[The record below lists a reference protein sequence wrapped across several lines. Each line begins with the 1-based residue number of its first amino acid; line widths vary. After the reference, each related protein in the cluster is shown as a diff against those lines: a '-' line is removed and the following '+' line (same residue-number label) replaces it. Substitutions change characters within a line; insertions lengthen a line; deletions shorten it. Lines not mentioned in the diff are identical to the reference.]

1 MEINRGIKNIA
12 ILSYII
18 SAVFIGLGFH
28 KLYVY
33 KHSET
38 FIDNN
43 INSYVGGDA
52 YNYIINTGYATSFFV
67 VATLFVIIGSTMV
80 VLIKLNDI
88 FYDDEDNIVEEDIE
102 DEAL

>member
-1 MEINRGIKNIA
+1 MEMNKGIKNIA

-38 FIDNN
+38 FISNN
-43 INSYVGGDA
+43 VNSYVGGDA

-67 VATLFVIIGSTMV
+67 VATLFVIIGSTIV
-80 VLIKLNDI
+80 VLIKLNNI
-88 FYDDEDNIVEEDIE
+88 FYDDEDSIEEE
-102 DEAL
+102 NTEE